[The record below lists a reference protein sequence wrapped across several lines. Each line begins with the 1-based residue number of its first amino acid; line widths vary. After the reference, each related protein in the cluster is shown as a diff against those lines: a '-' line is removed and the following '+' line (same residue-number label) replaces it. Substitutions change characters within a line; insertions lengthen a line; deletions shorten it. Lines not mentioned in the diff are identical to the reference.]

1 MTEIETLR
9 EAARLMRERA
19 EAATSGRW
27 YRDAYAE
34 VRAPLGPVVSHD
46 EGVAVNEPDAGHI
59 AGMDPAV
66 ALAVSWGLDA
76 AARDLWAHG
85 PLCTHCEQGCERCDD
100 ELWMPHVRCALTI
113 ARTYLRDEPS

>member
-59 AGMDPAV
+59 ASWDPAV
-66 ALAVSWGLDA
+66 ALSVADWLDGVASRWLPSLYEGMLPNQDA
-76 AARDLWAHG
+76 ALN
-85 PLCTHCEQGCERCDD
+85 
-100 ELWMPHVRCALTI
+100 V
-113 ARTYLRDEPS
+113 ARTYLREAS